1 MLLGAKPLHRR
12 RVSKVYRRL
21 MTTARLSKFD
31 PKQLLPDW
39 VVQVV
44 NIHHYFCM
52 HFFLNN
58 NSQTKA
64 KWRFLKAKMAS
75 TFALRFVLETQ
86 YACTKNWQITK
97 KRHEIYGKYEQRR
110 PIPEWNHENNDSFV
124 TQQWSSPAFKHY
136 KININ
141 FPRVKK
147 LSGRD
152 TN

>member
-1 MLLGAKPLHRR
+1 
-12 RVSKVYRRL
+12 
-21 MTTARLSKFD
+21 
-31 PKQLLPDW
+31 
-39 VVQVV
+39 
-44 NIHHYFCM
+44 M